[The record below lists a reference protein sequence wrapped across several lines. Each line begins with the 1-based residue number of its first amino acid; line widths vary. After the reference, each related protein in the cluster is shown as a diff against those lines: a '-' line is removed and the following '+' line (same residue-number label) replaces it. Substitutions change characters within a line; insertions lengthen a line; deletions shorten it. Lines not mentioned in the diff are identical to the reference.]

1 MEKKT
6 VLIEDIA
13 DALEGTMDSWEQYL
27 NTETGE
33 IVSLPSSDNYY
44 IDREP
49 EDEELAEEIEYS
61 DKYVR
66 LPNQSDI
73 HEYNIMEDFAY
84 ATPNQKYQEKLLHIL
99 SGRKPYRNF
108 KDEINYLGIADTYY
122 AYRLLAFYRIA
133 KEWCERYEIPFNTK
147 NDDLKRLRE
156 EDADEI

>member
-13 DALEGTMDSWEQYL
+13 DALEEVMDEWEQYL

-33 IVSLPSSDNYY
+33 ILSLPSSDNYFT
-44 IDREP
+44 DREP
-49 EDEELAEEIEYS
+49 EDEDLAEEIEYS

-66 LPNQSDI
+66 LPNQYEI
-73 HEYNIMEDFAY
+73 HEYNIMEDFSY
-84 ATPNQKYQEKLLHIL
+84 ATPNQKYQEKLLHVL
-99 SGRKPYRNF
+99 RGRKPYRNF
-108 KDEINYLGIADTYY
+108 KEEINYLGIADAYY
-122 AYRLLAFYRIA
+122 AYRLLAFCRMA

-147 NDDLKRLRE
+147 NDDLKRLCE

>member
-1 MEKKT
+1 
-6 VLIEDIA
+6 
-13 DALEGTMDSWEQYL
+13 MDSREQYF

-49 EDEELAEEIEYS
+49 EDEELAEEIECS

-99 SGRKPYRNF
+99 RGRKPYRNF
-108 KDEINYLGIADTYY
+108 KDEINYLGIAETYY
-122 AYRLLAFYRIA
+122 AYRILAFCRMA
-133 KEWCERYEIPFNTK
+133 KEWCERNEIPFNTK
-147 NDDLKRLRE
+147 NNSYILIGKR
-156 EDADEI
+156 